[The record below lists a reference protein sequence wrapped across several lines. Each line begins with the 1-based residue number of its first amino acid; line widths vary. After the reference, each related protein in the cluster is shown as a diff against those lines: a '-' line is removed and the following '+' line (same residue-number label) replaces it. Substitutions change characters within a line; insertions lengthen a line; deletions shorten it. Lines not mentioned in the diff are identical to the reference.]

1 MNNDIKKSL
10 IYKIYEYKI
19 EIYHFLISILLI
31 DNYFFNR
38 KIFKYLIC
46 NLIYRRNQQTSLY
59 LIGWKHVSPLK

>member
-38 KIFKYLIC
+38 KKFNI
-46 NLIYRRNQQTSLY
+46 
-59 LIGWKHVSPLK
+59 